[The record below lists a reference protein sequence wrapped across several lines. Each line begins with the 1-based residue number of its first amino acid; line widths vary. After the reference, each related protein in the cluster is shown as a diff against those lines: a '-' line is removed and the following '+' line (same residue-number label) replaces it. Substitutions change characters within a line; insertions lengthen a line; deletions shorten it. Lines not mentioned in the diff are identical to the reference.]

1 MEKVIKN
8 AIKDSWREYQN
19 NSIGMD
25 ENENYAHE
33 HGWKE
38 GYEWILT
45 ELFINKKISS
55 NTLKEYMDKL

>member
-1 MEKVIKN
+1 
-8 AIKDSWREYQN
+8 
-19 NSIGMD
+19 MD
-25 ENENYAHE
+25 ENENYVHE